1 MDNKTKL
8 KIIRVALLV
17 LALLNLVLSTAG
29 LSPIDVDSDTLTN
42 FINDGWAIAMAL
54 WCCWKNFSV
63 TKPHLQAD
71 EVAEA
76 IKNGAQ
82 IVIEYRQGSERL
94 MDANEIEHEA
104 LEPET
109 PELDKIISEVAKTL
123 DGVLQSNEEEVQS

>member
-17 LALLNLVLSTAG
+17 LALVNLVLSTAG

-94 MDANEIEHEA
+94 MDADEIEHEA
-104 LEPET
+104 LEPDEHGID
-109 PELDKIISEVAKTL
+109 EIVSKVSKTL
-123 DGVLQSNEEEVQS
+123 EEAMSSGGEEVR

>member
-17 LALLNLVLSTAG
+17 LSLVNLALSTAG
-29 LSPIDVDSDTLTN
+29 LSPIDVDSDTLTT

-54 WCCWKNFSV
+54 WCCWKNCSV

-94 MDANEIEHEA
+94 MDANEFEHEA
-104 LEPET
+104 LEPDA
-109 PELDKIISEVAKTL
+109 PE
-123 DGVLQSNEEEVQS
+123 EEEV